1 MHKMIAGALAC
12 CLPLTAASAAIAQS
26 AGDKS
31 VADFYK
37 GNTVYVVIGSPPGG
51 GFDFFGR
58 TVGKYMAK
66 YIPGNPTVVPQ
77 NLPGAA
83 SLNAASRVAVTAP
96 QDGTYIGAIQPG
108 VILEPLI
115 GDPSKAVKKLD
126 FAIIG
131 NAAPNL
137 EACFLRTDAKA
148 KSLADLYSTEMV
160 LGLTGTN
167 AGSTYGYA
175 MLLKNLLG
183 LKIKPVAGYVSTNE
197 ITLAVER
204 GEVDAV
210 CGLGYK
216 ATLVTKPEWFAKDT
230 VRAITYQGEKPP
242 PEKEM
247 AGAVA
252 AASLAKTA
260 EQRQIMTLY
269 DRQGEFGRP
278 FVASASVP
286 AARVAA
292 LRAAFMQAMN
302 DPELRKELASRALD
316 VDPMSGE
323 DVQKLV
329 DELYATPPDV
339 IKQMH
344 QALGYM

>member
-1 MHKMIAGALAC
+1 MRKTIAGAAAFYVLTSISALAV
-12 CLPLTAASAAIAQS
+12 AQT

-58 TVGKYMAK
+58 TVGRHMAK

-148 KSLADLYSTEMV
+148 KSLADLYSTEMI

-167 AGSTYGYA
+167 AGATYGYA

-197 ITLAVER
+197 ITLAMER

-216 ATLVTKPEWFAKDT
+216 ATLATKPEWFAKDT
-230 VRAITYQGEKPP
+230 IRAITYQGEKRP

-252 AASLAKTA
+252 AASLAKTD

-286 AARVAA
+286 TARVAA

-302 DPELRKELASRALD
+302 DPELRKELAARGLD
-316 VDPMSGE
+316 VDPMPGE

-339 IKQMH
+339 IKKMH